1 MSWLRGHWQ
10 LLLLT
15 GLVFALWQTPVSTPL
30 KILIVFL
37 HEVSHGLAAVATGG
51 KIEAITVSL
60 QQGGLTTTRG
70 GSLFAILSAGYLG
83 SLVLGVVI
91 LLVALRTHLDRAL
104 MAALGVAMVVIT
116 AFYIRDWFAFG
127 FGMGTGA
134 VMLGIARFLP
144 RDVND
149 LILRLIGL
157 TSLIYVPYD
166 IFDDTIRRAS
176 ESSDAF
182 MLADR
187 FGGATMMWGG
197 LWLGISAVVIVAS
210 LRWGLGEAS
219 NISFGKRGPN
229 PEPLRRKRG

>member
-15 GLVFALWQTPVSTPL
+15 ALVFVLWQTPVATPV
-30 KILIVFL
+30 KILIVFM
-37 HEVSHGLAAVATGG
+37 HEVSHGLAALATGG
-51 KIEAITVSL
+51 RIEAITVSL

-83 SLVLGVVI
+83 SLVLGVAI

-104 MAALGVAMVVIT
+104 MALLGAAMVAIS

-127 FGMGTGA
+127 FGMGSGGL
-134 VMLGIARFLP
+134 MLAAARFLP

-176 ESSDAF
+176 ESSDAY

-197 LWLGISAVVIVAS
+197 LWLVISALVIVAS
-210 LRWGLGEAS
+210 LRWGLGVAS
-219 NISFGKRGPN
+219 NISLGRESWPQRRG
-229 PEPLRRKRG
+229 